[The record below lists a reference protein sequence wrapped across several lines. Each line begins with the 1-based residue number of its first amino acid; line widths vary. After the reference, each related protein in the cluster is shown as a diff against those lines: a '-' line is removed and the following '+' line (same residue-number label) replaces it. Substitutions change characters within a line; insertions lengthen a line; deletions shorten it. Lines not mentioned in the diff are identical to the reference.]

1 MRRTFPQ
8 AFGTGNHL
16 VDSFHVLFPRRKSTK
31 ICNNA
36 ENVATLCAVRFCLRS
51 SMDRMTD
58 SGSVDM
64 GSIPVGGTNYSF
76 KRLTY
81 NKLSVCFFNRYNI
94 GKTWHF
100 VSIQFYYIVYQSD
113 LR

>member
-1 MRRTFPQ
+1 
-8 AFGTGNHL
+8 
-16 VDSFHVLFPRRKSTK
+16 
-31 ICNNA
+31 
-36 ENVATLCAVRFCLRS
+36 
-51 SMDRMTD
+51 MDRMTD

-94 GKTWHF
+94 GKTLLF
-100 VSIQFYYIVYQSD
+100 CVFLKIFICISTEYVYKYIELVS
-113 LR
+113 

>member
-1 MRRTFPQ
+1 
-8 AFGTGNHL
+8 
-16 VDSFHVLFPRRKSTK
+16 
-31 ICNNA
+31 
-36 ENVATLCAVRFCLRS
+36 
-51 SMDRMTD
+51 MDRMTD

-64 GSIPVGGTNYSF
+64 GSIPVGDTNYSF

-81 NKLSVCFFNRYNI
+81 NKLSNRYNI

>member
-1 MRRTFPQ
+1 
-8 AFGTGNHL
+8 
-16 VDSFHVLFPRRKSTK
+16 
-31 ICNNA
+31 
-36 ENVATLCAVRFCLRS
+36 
-51 SMDRMTD
+51 MDRMTD

-100 VSIQFYYIVYQSD
+100 ASIQFYYIVYQSD